1 MVKTLCCQCRGNR
14 FNPGQGTKIT
24 YAKWQKNKTTT
35 ICMYIYITYIDII
48 YGISWEEV
56 FVIYIIK
63 NILEDSMMDDE
74 YKDRNLGAVR
84 LETKIS
90 FAF

>member
-1 MVKTLCCQCRGNR
+1 
-14 FNPGQGTKIT
+14 
-24 YAKWQKNKTTT
+24 
-35 ICMYIYITYIDII
+35 MYIYITYIDII